1 MNEKLACCFSG
12 HRKLPKNKMED
23 IKKRLIIEIDNLI
36 EQNVTEFISGGE
48 LGFDQVVAR
57 LIITKKE
64 MGQDIRLVFA
74 LPCNDQEKFWDAE
87 QKKLYYSLLEKA
99 DEIVY
104 VSKEYTKDCMK
115 KRNQYMVERS
125 SYCICAMLYSRSGTG
140 QTVRYAEKQ
149 NLYIVNVSE

>member
-1 MNEKLACCFSG
+1 MNKKSACCFSG
-12 HRKLPKNKMED
+12 HRKLPKDKIEN
-23 IKKRLIIEIDNLI
+23 IKKRLSLEIDNLI
-36 EQNVTEFISGGE
+36 EQNVIEFISGGA

-74 LPCNDQEKFWDAE
+74 LPCINQEKLWGAE
-87 QKKLYYSLLEKA
+87 QKRLYYSLLEKA

-115 KRNQYMVERS
+115 KRNQYIVERS

-149 NLYIVNVSE
+149 DLYIVNVAE